1 MSSWL
6 ICEVCTRFAIW
17 IDFRHARSDIQYLRS
32 FTTRSTRCY
41 MIKFVCTLESWN
53 PKNSISDWL
62 HISISDFNFS
72 NLMNLVCIAK
82 FANSFAILKDY
93 RHTRSAMTWL
103 EFWIPRSFCHDPRP
117 FTKLIVETTL
127 LKTVEMPSCWK
138 QIVSTHCE
146 VLNLCH
152 QKKYIFTIQLIKH
165 AITFKNWKTF

>member
-1 MSSWL
+1 M
-6 ICEVCTRFAIW
+6 IVIREVCTRFAIW

-32 FTTRSTRCY
+32 FTTWSTRCY

-72 NLMNLVCIAK
+72 NLINLVCIAK

-93 RHTRSAMTWL
+93 RHTRSAMTWIL
-103 EFWIPRSFCHDPRP
+103 N
-117 FTKLIVETTL
+117 LLLVEAKL
-127 LKTVEMPSCWK
+127 LKTLEMSSCWK

-146 VLNLCH
+146 VLSLCH